1 MLIIFLI
8 LGLIVGSFLNVV
20 VERLNL
26 AESLL
31 GRSHCPHCRKK
42 IRWYDNVPVLSFM
55 ILRARCRDCEGK
67 ISWQYP
73 AMEIMTGIIFVL
85 AGNYF
90 FFVLD
95 PQSWLTTFFYLGIFS
110 LLIIIMAYDFKFME
124 IPMVIVWLGVGWIL
138 AYYLYA
144 DWISFNPQM
153 GILTLKI
160 YSGILAGLIAFLFFF
175 LLSAG
180 SREKWMG
187 LGDAYAA
194 MLAGL
199 LVGWPGIFWALV
211 LAFTLGAIWGIVL
224 ILSQRKTMKSQVPF
238 APFLAIGAV
247 LAIFLPL
254 IFPSINFYIDLFLR

>member
-1 MLIIFLI
+1 MLIIFLV

-90 FFVLD
+90 FFV
-95 PQSWLTTFFYLGIFS
+95 S
-110 LLIIIMAYDFKFME
+110 L
-124 IPMVIVWLGVGWIL
+124 
-138 AYYLYA
+138 
-144 DWISFNPQM
+144 
-153 GILTLKI
+153 
-160 YSGILAGLIAFLFFF
+160 
-175 LLSAG
+175 
-180 SREKWMG
+180 
-187 LGDAYAA
+187 
-194 MLAGL
+194 
-199 LVGWPGIFWALV
+199 
-211 LAFTLGAIWGIVL
+211 
-224 ILSQRKTMKSQVPF
+224 QRDQ
-238 APFLAIGAV
+238 
-247 LAIFLPL
+247 
-254 IFPSINFYIDLFLR
+254 